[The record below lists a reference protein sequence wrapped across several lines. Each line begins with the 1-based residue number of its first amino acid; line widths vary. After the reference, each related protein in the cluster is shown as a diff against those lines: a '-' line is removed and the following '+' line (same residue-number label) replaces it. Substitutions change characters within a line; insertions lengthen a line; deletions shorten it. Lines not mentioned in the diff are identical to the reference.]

1 MAWGWSIAGG
11 VIGAALG
18 GPIGAA
24 IGAGIGALIGNDK
37 NQSDV
42 PPLELQVKE
51 NKITLDDGSKIDVFE
66 ISFKGAVLA
75 PADNTP
81 AKFVLY
87 AKDCTG
93 GKNLEDGDPLGTSD
107 DDYSSTGNGL
117 FSPSEDF
124 TLPYEATSW
133 DNWTTMFTI
142 PVACVNFPYRGQR
155 DIEFALVVEN
165 LKEEAL
171 AFASCKH
178 STVVAEIG
186 YMELDEMYLKAEKK
200 AIQIAVMLAKYNSGI
215 LTLDTVKI
223 IKQWI
228 SERVDVRDDRDDKNK
243 VNSKLTQSLNS
254 SRNSRTEINS
264 QSVFSSAAKELDSY
278 LPTAGKYNMME
289 FFLKVT
295 ASFENVST
303 TDIKVLDSIAEKLH
317 LEHDEY
323 QSAKHKYIPVDDMD
337 NVNPF
342 IVLGISNDMTLAE
355 KKAKLRELF
364 TKWNSLAIHKDK
376 AIREKAE
383 KMLNCI
389 AECQK
394 CLK

>member
-1 MAWGWSIAGG
+1 
-11 VIGAALG
+11 
-18 GPIGAA
+18 
-24 IGAGIGALIGNDK
+24 
-37 NQSDV
+37 
-42 PPLELQVKE
+42 
-51 NKITLDDGSKIDVFE
+51 
-66 ISFKGAVLA
+66 
-75 PADNTP
+75 
-81 AKFVLY
+81 
-87 AKDCTG
+87 
-93 GKNLEDGDPLGTSD
+93 
-107 DDYSSTGNGL
+107 
-117 FSPSEDF
+117 
-124 TLPYEATSW
+124 
-133 DNWTTMFTI
+133 
-142 PVACVNFPYRGQR
+142 
-155 DIEFALVVEN
+155 
-165 LKEEAL
+165 
-171 AFASCKH
+171 
-178 STVVAEIG
+178 
-186 YMELDEMYLKAEKK
+186 MEVDEMYLKAEKK

-215 LTLDTVKI
+215 LTLDTVQI

-243 VNSKLTQSLNS
+243 VNSELTQSLNL

-264 QSVFSSAAKELDSY
+264 QSVFSNAAKELDSY

-289 FFLKVT
+289 FFLQVA
-295 ASFENVST
+295 ASFEDLST
-303 TDIKVLDSIAEKLH
+303 TDIKVLDSIAEDLH

-364 TKWNSLAIHKDK
+364 KKWNSLAIHKDK

-394 CLK
+394 SLK